1 MHKLNWDDLRIFLAV
16 ARTGRFAAAA
26 SRLGI
31 DHTTV
36 ARRIGALE
44 GALGTTLIARSP
56 HGAELTTSGK
66 KLLEYAERMESDAI
80 RACESLDETASQI
93 SGTVRLATPEAF
105 GSWLV
110 APNVHRLATQYP
122 RLQLELVSGTQMVS
136 LAKREADIAVVFN
149 RPPKGRLVAQLL
161 AGYTLG
167 LYATREYLTGHPPI
181 HGIDDLRNHRIVW
194 YVEDLLDFPELHFLG
209 EIISETPPGF
219 RSNSVV
225 AQHAAVIA
233 GAGLGVV
240 HAFVAAQ
247 DPRLVPVLPG
257 AVRIQRAYW
266 MTLQSDLRHVPRI
279 RAVVNFLKA
288 TTRSNLHLFGLAA
301 NEMA

>member
-110 APNVHRLATQYP
+110 APNV
-122 RLQLELVSGTQMVS
+122 
-136 LAKREADIAVVFN
+136 
-149 RPPKGRLVAQLL
+149 
-161 AGYTLG
+161 
-167 LYATREYLTGHPPI
+167 
-181 HGIDDLRNHRIVW
+181 
-194 YVEDLLDFPELHFLG
+194 
-209 EIISETPPGF
+209 
-219 RSNSVV
+219 
-225 AQHAAVIA
+225 
-233 GAGLGVV
+233 
-240 HAFVAAQ
+240 
-247 DPRLVPVLPG
+247 
-257 AVRIQRAYW
+257 
-266 MTLQSDLRHVPRI
+266 
-279 RAVVNFLKA
+279 
-288 TTRSNLHLFGLAA
+288 
-301 NEMA
+301 